1 MDMQK
6 MLQQAQQ
13 MQKKLQEAQSDFAE
27 KSFSGLAGGGVVTV
41 EINGDGKLESLDLD
55 EEVIDPDDPEML
67 EDLIVSAFQAAFD
80 EMEEAKEEQMGDM
93 GLPGGMGDMGGLGD
107 MLG

>member
-1 MDMQK
+1 MNMQK

-13 MQKKLQEAQSDFAE
+13 MQEKLQEKQSDFAE
-27 KSFSGLAGGGVVTV
+27 KTFTGQAGGGVVTV
-41 EINGDGKLESLDLD
+41 TINGDGELQSLDLED
-55 EEVIDPDDPEML
+55 EVVDPDDVDML

-80 EMEEAKEEQMGDM
+80 EMEEIKEEEMGDM

>member
-1 MDMQK
+1 

-27 KSFSGLAGGGVVTV
+27 KSFTGQSGGGVVSV
-41 EINGDGKLESLDLD
+41 EINGDGELESLDLD

-67 EDLIVSAFQAAFD
+67 EDLIVSAFQSAFE
-80 EMEEAKEEQMGDM
+80 EMEKTKEEEMGDL